1 MNAPHLPRTSAIQA
15 IRPKVLFKAIE
26 TRFPHE
32 NVGFK
37 VNIPSSDIG
46 GMTLLESSVLVSLA
60 KLSQAKSLFEF
71 GTFMGATTL
80 LLADNT
86 PPDSC
91 VITLDISPE
100 ELAALEGKHTG
111 DVLQDGDANDEFLR
125 GQFAEQGARCI
136 ARAGADVQRKV
147 RQILQNSV
155 TLDVSALGF
164 DQKFDFIFIDGGHHH
179 DIVKRDTDNAYRM
192 AKPNA
197 VITWHD
203 YASKIHSDV
212 TTFLDEHAKGRRI
225 FHVENT
231 MIAFELLGDFTKLI
245 TP

>member
-26 TRFPHE
+26 ARFPHE

-60 KLSQAKSLFEF
+60 KLCQAKSLFEF

-80 LLADNT
+80 LLAENT

-111 DVLQDGDANDEFLR
+111 DVLKDGDANDEFLR
-125 GQFAEQGARCI
+125 AQFAQQGARCI

-164 DQKFDFIFIDGGHHH
+164 EQKFDFIFIDGGHHH
-179 DIVKRDTDNAYRM
+179 DIVKKDTENAYRM

-197 VITWHD
+197 VIAWHD

-231 MIAFELLGDFTKLI
+231 MIAFELLGDFTQLI